1 MVLFVL
7 VLLVGTVSHPVFAQ
21 GAKKPLS
28 VQNIVDLLKGHVLPD
43 RVEELARDNGIDFE
57 MNDRIEAQLREAGA
71 TDSLITALRGLSRAR
86 DKEKTS
92 APTGPRSTA
101 PESLEDKKSYALGAN
116 IGESLSKQGA
126 PVNPDMVARGLKDAM
141 AGKALMTDTEMN
153 DLLQKLRDEIKVTK
167 EAKDHESAAVNRQAG
182 DAFLAANKSKP
193 GVYAL
198 PDGLQYKILTQGTG
212 PKPTSTDS
220 VTVNYRGNLIDGK
233 EFDSS
238 YKRGKPAT
246 FPVNGVIKGWTEAL
260 QMMPVGS
267 KWELYIPP
275 DLAYGDRGAASDIGP
290 GATLTFEVEL
300 LSIGGEKK

>member
-1 MVLFVL
+1 MVLLVL
-7 VLLVGTVSHPVFAQ
+7 VLLVGTPWHSGLAQ
-21 GAKKPLS
+21 AKKPLS

-71 TDSLITALRGLSRAR
+71 TDSLINTLRGLHRVQEKPSAPPAGAR
-86 DKEKTS
+86 SSGPESVEDKE
-92 APTGPRSTA
+92 
-101 PESLEDKKSYALGAN
+101 SYALGMN
-116 IGESLSKQGA
+116 IGEGLAKQGA
-126 PVNPDMVARGLKDAM
+126 PVNPDMVARGLKDSM
-141 AGKALMTDTEMN
+141 AGKVLMTDTEMN
-153 DLLQKLRDEIKVTK
+153 DLLQKLRDGMKVTK
-167 EAKDHESAAVNRQAG
+167 EAKDRETSAANRQAG

-193 GVYAL
+193 GVYTL
-198 PDGLQYKILTQGTG
+198 PDGLQYKILRQGTG
-212 PKPTSTDS
+212 PKPASTDS

-275 DLAYGDRGAASDIGP
+275 DLGYGDRGAGTDIGP
-290 GATLTFEVEL
+290 SATLTFEVEL
-300 LSIGGEKK
+300 ISIEPKK